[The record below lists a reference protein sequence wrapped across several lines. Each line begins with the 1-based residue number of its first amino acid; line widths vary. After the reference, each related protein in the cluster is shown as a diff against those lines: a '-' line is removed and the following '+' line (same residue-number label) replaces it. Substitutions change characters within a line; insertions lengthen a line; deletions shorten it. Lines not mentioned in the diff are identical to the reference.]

1 MGGIATRPPVEV
13 VQVLVKELKRP
24 CCRTDD
30 SRMEPAQEIDS
41 WPAPAAPVTAMVEPG
56 STVLDDGARLAMLDS
71 LPVAVMVIDSMANV
85 RFVNERTAE
94 MIGTDRAEIF
104 GRNVL
109 DFVMVDD
116 IDFAAELLDAGGSF
130 SDSTMGPSRIRYVDA
145 GGDVHWT
152 QVWATSTPPE
162 LGIDGFI
169 LTLTKESVRDVLAT
183 AVTSVASDDGLDRT
197 LTAIALSARA
207 MPLCG
212 HGAILVAQP
221 RTSEEAVRFRA
232 IGEWPLDL
240 AAIDAFGTPW
250 RRALIGEVDAD
261 VDDVAAAADLD
272 PIARDLFLR
281 AGVNAL
287 FVRVIRDVA
296 GVVNGVYV
304 VFRDEVGPA
313 TLNQGDHLNDAV
325 GLASLAFAQTN
336 RRLELESAAH
346 CDALTGVANRA
357 AFIERLEGERRV
369 VDVLFV
375 DLDHFKSVNDTFGH
389 QTGDVVVAAAA
400 DRISSTVRRDDV
412 VYRTGGDEF
421 VIVCEAMA
429 DDAERSA
436 MAARLVDGLMA
447 PFDAGD
453 HRVRIGATVGIACG
467 RDRNLSET
475 VRAADSALYEAKERG
490 RAGWVHAVP
499 VA

>member
-1 MGGIATRPPVEV
+1 
-13 VQVLVKELKRP
+13 
-24 CCRTDD
+24 
-30 SRMEPAQEIDS
+30 MESAHDIVN
-41 WPAPAAPVTAMVEPG
+41 WPAPGPPVPAMVEPG
-56 STVLDDGARLAMLDS
+56 STVLDDSAQLAMLDS
-71 LPVAVMVIDSMANV
+71 LPVAVMVIDRMANV
-85 RFVNERTAE
+85 RFVNQRTAE
-94 MIGTDRAEIF
+94 MIGRDRSAIF

-116 IDFAAELLDAGGSF
+116 IDFAAELLDRAGSF
-130 SDSTMGPSRIRYVDA
+130 FESTMGPSRIRYVDA
-145 GGDVHWT
+145 RGDVHWT
-152 QVWATSTPPE
+152 QVWATSTPRE
-162 LGIDGFI
+162 LGIDGYI
-169 LTLTKESVRDVLAT
+169 LTLTRESVRDVLAT
-183 AVTSVASDDGLDRT
+183 AVTSVAADDGLDRT
-197 LTAIALSARA
+197 LAAIALSARA
-207 MPLCG
+207 MPLRG

-221 RTSEEAVRFRA
+221 RASADAVRFRA
-232 IGEWPLDL
+232 IGDWPLDL

-250 RRALIGEVDAD
+250 RRALMGEVDAD
-261 VDDVAAAADLD
+261 VDDVAAAASADLD
-272 PIARDLFLR
+272 PIARDLFLES
-281 AGVNAL
+281 GVTAI
-287 FVRVIRDVA
+287 FVRLIRDVA
-296 GVVNGVYV
+296 GVVNAVFV

-325 GLASLAFAQTN
+325 ALASLAFAQTN

-346 CDALTGVANRA
+346 SDALTGLANRA
-357 AFIERLEGERRV
+357 AFIARLEGERRV

-400 DRISSTVRRDDV
+400 DRIASTVRRDDV

-421 VIVCEAMA
+421 VVVCEAMV

-436 MAARLVDGLMA
+436 MAERLVDGLMV

-467 RDRNLSET
+467 RDRSLSET

-490 RAGWVHAVP
+490 RAGWVHALP